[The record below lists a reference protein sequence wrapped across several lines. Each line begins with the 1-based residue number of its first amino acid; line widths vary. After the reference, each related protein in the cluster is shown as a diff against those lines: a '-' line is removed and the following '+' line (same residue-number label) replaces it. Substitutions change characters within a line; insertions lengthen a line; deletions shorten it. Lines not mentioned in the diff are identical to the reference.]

1 MGRAAPPAVERSA
14 ERTSERPAVR
24 AAPCSRPRRTPGSW
38 ATAAATRCTPT
49 RSTPPPSP
57 LPWPRRPRTA
67 TTGPGAF
74 PLWLPAVAVLV
85 VLAMVVGIWML
96 TRDGDGGGAAAD
108 QPGSDT
114 PSAGQPTESDSP
126 ADEDPTSPAAPAG
139 NPTDLAGGSTATG
152 PKPLAPGQDLG
163 GNPVAYPPANMLDED
178 LATAYRI
185 PGDASGETV
194 VFTLPEE
201 AEISEVGLVNG
212 YAKKDSGGSRTVDW
226 YALNRRI
233 LKVEWV
239 FDDGTTVAQDL
250 RAEPVLQTIAVDKV
264 RTSTI
269 SLRILEVSAPG
280 RRRAEQERDRDQR
293 RPAPRRPLTR
303 PIIRPT
309 FAVVGGGVTPT
320 RSRVP
325 RTQTDSPVIR
335 VSGHRASTSNQID
348 RSPRHE
354 PVPAMRRS
362 DDRRAALLRLLRRH
376 ARTAGPAA
384 RRLG

>member
-1 MGRAAPPAVERSA
+1 MPTPWAPPSPAVDRDPA

-24 AAPCSRPRRTPGSW
+24 VSAVQ
-38 ATAAATRCTPT
+38 
-49 RSTPPPSP
+49 PPPAYTGQHGDGSRYP
-57 LPWPRRPRTA
+57 LYADEVDSTA
-67 TTGPGAF
+67 VTPAVAPPTTHRDDRARSL

-96 TRDGDGGGAAAD
+96 TRGGDDGGAAA

-114 PSAGQPTESDSP
+114 PSAGQPSESDFP

-139 NPTDLAGGSTATG
+139 SPTDLAGGSSATG

-163 GNPVAYPPANMLDED
+163 GNPVSYPPANMLDED

-212 YAKKDSGGSRTVDW
+212 YAKKDSSGSRTVDW
-226 YALNRRI
+226 YALNRKI

-264 RTSTI
+264 RTNTI

-280 RRRAEQERDRDQR
+280 AGAMSKNVTAISDVLLHG
-293 RPAPRRPLTR
+293 ATR
-303 PIIRPT
+303 PIP
-309 FAVVGGGVTPT
+309 G
-320 RSRVP
+320 
-325 RTQTDSPVIR
+325 
-335 VSGHRASTSNQID
+335 
-348 RSPRHE
+348 
-354 PVPAMRRS
+354 
-362 DDRRAALLRLLRRH
+362 
-376 ARTAGPAA
+376 
-384 RRLG
+384 RRLPSSEVG

>member
-1 MGRAAPPAVERSA
+1 MNFCTNCGAERVVGRFCTNCGAPTTSEATPAGDTAERPAVGRAAPPAVERSA

-24 AAPCSRPRRTPGSW
+24 AAVQ
-38 ATAAATRCTPT
+38 
-49 RSTPPPSP
+49 PPPAYTGQLGDGSRYP
-57 LPWPRRPRTA
+57 LYADEVDSTA
-67 TTGPGAF
+67 VTPAVAPPTTHRDDRARSLPI
-74 PLWLPAVAVLV
+74 WLPAVAVLV

-96 TRDGDGGGAAAD
+96 TRGGDGGGAAAD

-114 PSAGQPTESDSP
+114 PSAGQPSESDSP

-139 NPTDLAGGSTATG
+139 SPTDLAGGSSATG

-163 GNPVAYPPANMLDED
+163 GNPVSYPPANMLDED

-212 YAKKDSGGSRTVDW
+212 YAKKDSSGSRAVDW
-226 YALNRRI
+226 YALNRKI

-280 RRRAEQERDRDQR
+280 AG
-293 RPAPRRPLTR
+293 AMSKN
-303 PIIRPT
+303 
-309 FAVVGGGVTPT
+309 VTA
-320 RSRVP
+320 
-325 RTQTDSPVIR
+325 I
-335 VSGHRASTSNQID
+335 
-348 RSPRHE
+348 
-354 PVPAMRRS
+354 S
-362 DDRRAALLRLLRRH
+362 DVLLRG
-376 ARTAGPAA
+376 AP
-384 RRLG
+384 